1 MAQKILFKWE
11 LGKEYKIFNCEE
23 ELIKELRK
31 AEREDETW
39 KECSDEFIV
48 NASEELGEWTYVDLV
63 INDSN
68 NEAKEDIT
76 RFETLTLNKWI
87 D

>member
-1 MAQKILFKWE
+1 MAQKILFKWQ
-11 LGKEYKIFNCEE
+11 LGKEYKIFN
-23 ELIKELRK
+23 
-31 AEREDETW
+31 
-39 KECSDEFIV
+39 
-48 NASEELGEWTYVDLV
+48 DLV

-76 RFETLTLNKWI
+76 NFETLTLNKWI

>member
-1 MAQKILFKWE
+1 MAQKILFKWQ
-11 LGKEYKIFNCEE
+11 LGKEYKIFNCEK
-23 ELIKELRK
+23 ELVRELRK
-31 AEREDETW
+31 GET
-39 KECSDEFIV
+39 KEYSDEFIV
-48 NASEELGEWTYVDLV
+48 NISHELGEWTYVDLV

-76 RFETLTLNKWI
+76 NFETLTLNKWI